1 VHSLSATDEREAA
14 LVARIDLSGRTSTG
28 AEQYA
33 K

>member
-1 VHSLSATDEREAA
+1 VHSLSATVERGLA

-28 AEQYA
+28 ADQYA